1 MKQWLYPLTV
11 ELCLTTTEKQVAY
24 FLHSRPRERC
34 ASYLCVPGM
43 QGSGEERLPRD
54 LEGILCPADHCVLL
68 TGPWETHLK
77 LPGKG
82 WGTPFSVWPTTQAV
96 LE

>member
-1 MKQWLYPLTV
+1 MAVSPNWNLPIAVPNNYREADRIL
-11 ELCLTTTEKQVAY
+11 
-24 FLHSRPRERC
+24 LHSRPRERC

-43 QGSGEERLPRD
+43 QGSGD
-54 LEGILCPADHCVLL
+54 LEGLLCPADHCVLL
-68 TGPWETHLK
+68 TDPWKTHLK